1 MLLQSLSLGAVQIG
15 VSSGVNVV
23 LICFAAGMAGF
34 LNRSM
39 GWMRVQRYVM
49 GTVLGL
55 LALRL
60 LTEKRA
66 AA

>member
-1 MLLQSLSLGAVQIG
+1 MQIG
-15 VSSGVNVV
+15 VSVGVNTL
-23 LICFAAGMAGF
+23 LIFFAAGLSVF
-34 LNRSM
+34 LTRSL

-55 LALRL
+55 LALRM